1 MAKVSFPHVTNSV
14 AGVNRYE
21 PVVASNFNCHFVL
34 MGKLKEKLGDYTWLR
49 EYVKSVNG
57 LFIEYAGNTIEGGF
71 KTVKFRYDSNE
82 KQTYYDV
89 EINFFNF
96 LDNESRMLV
105 YNALVNW
112 SRFKYNPLTGEK
124 TLKKDYAD
132 AAIIVERYNRDGTVY
147 WRRMAHNVFPL
158 NDIADLQNDF
168 TSHEMQ
174 ELVVTFNADYVSDV
188 TNDPSLINGGSSGA
202 LNG

>member
-1 MAKVSFPHVTNSV
+1 MSKLSFPHVTNSV

-21 PVVASNFNCHFVL
+21 PVVGSNFNCHFVL
-34 MGKLKEKLGDYTWLR
+34 MGKLKERLGDYTWLR
-49 EYVKSVNG
+49 EYVKSVQG

-82 KQTYYDV
+82 KQTFYDIEV
-89 EINFFNF
+89 GFFNF

-132 AAIIVERYNRDGTVY
+132 AAIVCERYNRDGTIY
-147 WRRMAHNVFPL
+147 WRRLAHNVFPM
-158 NDIADLQNDF
+158 NDF
-168 TSHEMQ
+168 PDMVADYQSHDMV
-174 ELVVTFNADYVSDV
+174 ELNVTFNADYVSDV
-188 TNDPSLINGGSSGA
+188 TNDPTLINGSSAGA
-202 LNG
+202 S

>member
-1 MAKVSFPHVTNSV
+1 MSKISFPHVTNSV

-34 MGKLKEKLGDYTWLR
+34 MGKLKERLGDYTWLR
-49 EYVKSVNG
+49 EYVKSVQG

-82 KQTYYDV
+82 KQTFYDIEV
-89 EINFFNF
+89 AFFNF
-96 LDNESRMLV
+96 LDNESRMIV

-132 AAIIVERYNRDGTVY
+132 AAIICERYNRDGTIY
-147 WRRMAHNVFPL
+147 WRRMAHNVFVM
-158 NDIADLQNDF
+158 NDLPDIPADY
-168 TSHEMQ
+168 TSHDMQ
-174 ELVVTFNADYVSDV
+174 ELIVTFNADYVSDI
-188 TNDPSLINGGSSGA
+188 TNDPTLINGSSSGA
-202 LNG
+202 QNR

>member
-147 WRRMAHNVFPL
+147 WRRMAHNVFPM
-158 NDIADLQNDF
+158 NDLPDMPNDF
-168 TSHEMQ
+168 QTHDMS
-174 ELVVTFNADYVSDV
+174 ELTVTFNADYVSDV

-202 LNG
+202 LNV